1 MLTHNI
7 RGKAARSV
15 APSPS
20 SWVSRGLIVLAEVD
34 LQGITG
40 EGITLPRFTVEI
52 PQDMLMKI
60 GRLIAL
66 QKGMMPDNAVD
77 IFPVAMKFVT
87 GET

>member
-1 MLTHNI
+1 MFVEI
-7 RGKAARSV
+7 
-15 APSPS
+15 
-20 SWVSRGLIVLAEVD
+20 D

-40 EGITLPRFTVEI
+40 EGVLTPRFTVEI
-52 PQDMLMKI
+52 TGEMLMKI

>member
-1 MLTHNI
+1 MFVEI
-7 RGKAARSV
+7 
-15 APSPS
+15 
-20 SWVSRGLIVLAEVD
+20 D

-77 IFPVAMKFVT
+77 IFPVAVKFVHVKPNLAIS
-87 GET
+87 GE

>member
-1 MLTHNI
+1 ML
-7 RGKAARSV
+7 V
-15 APSPS
+15 
-20 SWVSRGLIVLAEVD
+20 EVD

-40 EGITLPRFTVEI
+40 EGVLTHRFTVEI
-52 PQDMLMKI
+52 TGEMLMKI

-77 IFPVAMKFVT
+77 IFPVAMKFVI

>member
-1 MLTHNI
+1 MFVEI
-7 RGKAARSV
+7 
-15 APSPS
+15 
-20 SWVSRGLIVLAEVD
+20 D

-60 GRLIAL
+60 GRLIAMR
-66 QKGMMPDNAVD
+66 KGLVPENAVD

>member
-1 MLTHNI
+1 MM
-7 RGKAARSV
+7 V
-15 APSPS
+15 
-20 SWVSRGLIVLAEVD
+20 EVD
-34 LQGITG
+34 LQAFTG

-77 IFPVAMKFVT
+77 IFPVEVKFVHVKPNQT
-87 GET
+87 AKRRRSRPLERHVRPVARS

>member
-1 MLTHNI
+1 MM
-7 RGKAARSV
+7 V
-15 APSPS
+15 
-20 SWVSRGLIVLAEVD
+20 EVD
-34 LQGITG
+34 LQAITG
-40 EGITLPRFTVEI
+40 EGVLLPRFSVEI
-52 PQDMLMKI
+52 TGELLMKI

>member
-1 MLTHNI
+1 MVANI
-7 RGKAARSV
+7 AVSGF
-15 APSPS
+15 SPLDR
-20 SWVSRGLIVLAEVD
+20 VVRFKELMIMMVEVD
-34 LQGITG
+34 LQAITG
-40 EGITLPRFTVEI
+40 EGVLLPRFTVEVTGEL
-52 PQDMLMKI
+52 LMKI

>member
-1 MLTHNI
+1 ML
-7 RGKAARSV
+7 V
-15 APSPS
+15 
-20 SWVSRGLIVLAEVD
+20 EVD

-40 EGITLPRFTVEI
+40 EGVLTPRFTVEI
-52 PQDMLMKI
+52 TGEMLMKI

>member
-1 MLTHNI
+1 
-7 RGKAARSV
+7 
-15 APSPS
+15 
-20 SWVSRGLIVLAEVD
+20 LIVLVEVD

>member
-1 MLTHNI
+1 ML
-7 RGKAARSV
+7 V
-15 APSPS
+15 
-20 SWVSRGLIVLAEVD
+20 EVD

-40 EGITLPRFTVEI
+40 EGVLTPRFTVEI
-52 PQDMLMKI
+52 TGELLMKI
-60 GRLIAL
+60 GRLIAM

>member
-1 MLTHNI
+1 MM
-7 RGKAARSV
+7 V
-15 APSPS
+15 
-20 SWVSRGLIVLAEVD
+20 EVD
-34 LQGITG
+34 LQAFTG

-77 IFPVAMKFVT
+77 IFPVEVKFVHVKPNRKVS
-87 GET
+87 GAAAGD